1 MGVVQ
6 PVRCRIFSTCLYVET
21 SDAIPDEFTGGIR
34 EILFLPVFLVT
45 QTCVV
50 TGAEK
55 LSLDDVDE
63 IRDTKTTNH
72 SVAGWRT
79 VQSQEGIVRRASLG
93 QFDRFPVSG
102 EPVSADGTLTPAVL
116 RNRHTHTHTRVYIY
130 RERCRP
136 DRVIYTGNCGKN
148 GPCTR
153 LESCHRSERRVIWS
167 ER

>member
-1 MGVVQ
+1 MSHIFYVF
-6 PVRCRIFSTCLYVET
+6 VRRDERRDTGRIYRWHPRNSFS
-21 SDAIPDEFTGGIR
+21 SSFPRD
-34 EILFLPVFLVT
+34 
-45 QTCVV
+45 TCVV

-116 RNRHTHTHTRVYIY
+116 RNRHTHTHTHTRVYIY